1 MKTVALT
8 VMFGLSTLLS
18 GCVAYDPYYQSQP
31 VYVQPR
37 PIYVQPRPIY
47 VQPRP
52 VYIQPRCT
60 WVAQY
65 DRYSRTYR
73 NVRICR

>member
-37 PIYVQPRPIY
+37 PVY

>member
-1 MKTVALT
+1 MKTVVLT

-31 VYVQPR
+31 V
-37 PIYVQPRPIY
+37 YVQPRPIY

>member
-37 PIYVQPRPIY
+37 PIYVQPRP
-47 VQPRP
+47 